1 MTVATLHSLERAPT
15 PKPASKR
22 DDPADDWFA
31 RAEQRVDEARLARD
45 ESVVRFLEDTL
56 GRERM
61 NELDEELER
70 RLELGR
76 HRPLLTERDRIG
88 PAARELEPPA
98 AAPAPSTTPSFG
110 MF

>member
-1 MTVATLHSLERAPT
+1 MTPQLHSLERAPK
-15 PKPASKR
+15 PSPASKR
-22 DDPADDWFA
+22 PDPADDWFA
-31 RAEQRVDEARLARD
+31 RAQQRADEARLASD
-45 ESVVRFLEDTL
+45 DAVARFLEEAL

-61 NELDEELER
+61 DELDEELER

-76 HRPLLTERDRIG
+76 HRPLLSERDRIG
-88 PAARELEPPA
+88 PAAREIEPAA